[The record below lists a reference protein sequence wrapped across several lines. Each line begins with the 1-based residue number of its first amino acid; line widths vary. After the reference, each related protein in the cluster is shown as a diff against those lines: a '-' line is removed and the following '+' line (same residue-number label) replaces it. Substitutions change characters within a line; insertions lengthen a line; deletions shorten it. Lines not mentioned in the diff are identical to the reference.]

1 MIGSPLPLFFV
12 RCYPAAPMVWI
23 LVIAA
28 LVFGL
33 ALLMKHFA
41 AQVVEDEHAFLMVVG
56 GFLAA
61 YALAAG
67 GIIAILPDTKTA
79 PEGGYG
85 SFISF
90 APAETV
96 KDQLVRLGE
105 IPVFRLPLA
114 LLR

>member
-1 MIGSPLPLFFV
+1 M
-12 RCYPAAPMVWI
+12 
-23 LVIAA
+23 IAA
-28 LVFGL
+28 LVFSL

-41 AQVVEDEHAFLMVVG
+41 AQVVEDEICFLMVVG
-56 GFLAA
+56 DSSRPMPSRPAA
-61 YALAAG
+61 SSPSCRIPKPPRRAD
-67 GIIAILPDTKTA
+67 I
-79 PEGGYG
+79 